1 MIHIPA
7 KTGLQWIKEGYQ
19 TFKLQPFGFLMLF
32 AAYFLIKQLVG
43 FIPFGDFLS
52 LIAFPIF
59 IMAIAQSCIDV
70 KNGKRI
76 RLSVFLVPL
85 KSKHLPSLLSLGL
98 LYPISIYIALG
109 LSTLA
114 DGGTLW
120 QLFLG
125 SAPPDLEAATQGHVI
140 LSILIAAFISIP
152 SSMAFWYA
160 APLIMWQDMPLKKAL
175 FYSFFA
181 VYKAIKAFLLY
192 AIIWGFI
199 IMPGVSFIVSC
210 IALFVNMDLG
220 RILAIITSII
230 LATIMYC
237 SFFATYKTMFG
248 EGQSTEQ

>member
-1 MIHIPA
+1 MTHIPA

-32 AAYFLIKQLVG
+32 AAYFLIKQIVS

-52 LIAFPIF
+52 LIVFPIF

-70 KNGKRI
+70 KEGKRI
-76 RLSVFLVPL
+76 RLNLLFAQLR
-85 KSKHLPSLLSLGL
+85 SKHLPSLLSLGV
-98 LYPISIYIALG
+98 LYPVTIYVALG
-109 LSTLA
+109 LSSLA

-125 SAPPDLEAATQGHVI
+125 SQAPDLETAAQGHI
-140 LSILIAAFISIP
+140 FLSLFIAALISIP

-181 VYKAIKAFLLY
+181 VYKAIKAF
-192 AIIWGFI
+192 IIYGILWGFI
-199 IMPGVSFIVSC
+199 IMPVVSLIVSC
-210 IALFVNMDLG
+210 IALFVNMELG
-220 RILAIITSII
+220 RILALITSII

-237 SFFATYKTMFG
+237 SFFSTYKTMFG
-248 EGQSTEQ
+248 EKPEAV